1 MLKNSVEA
9 FPFALNFVNES
20 ISLTI
25 FPSNLKNWKQKERR
39 ILANGEMLQTAMKT
53 HWSASGSEIASLAAV
68 IHLLRININI
78 C

>member
-1 MLKNSVEA
+1 MLKNSIEA

-53 HWSASGSEIASLAAV
+53 H
-68 IHLLRININI
+68 
-78 C
+78 

>member
-1 MLKNSVEA
+1 MSCVCGDVTTVKHSYIRFLPTNILKNNAEA

-39 ILANGEMLQTAMKT
+39 ILANGEM
-53 HWSASGSEIASLAAV
+53 
-68 IHLLRININI
+68 
-78 C
+78 